1 MMTAHSAVIV
11 LYARALQYFNP
22 HLQTSA
28 AIALANATIV
38 QSDRER
44 IDARLLVALIAVESR
59 WNPDAVSS
67 AGARG
72 LGQLMPATAG
82 GIGVDAADPLQNIAG
97 AAYHLRGLLDRFG
110 GRDREARYRL
120 ALAAYNAGAGAVERY
135 GGIPPYPETIAYVA
149 RVMALWHRLA
159 GER

>member
-22 HLQTSA
+22 HLHA
-28 AIALANATIV
+28 AAAMAFASATIA

-72 LGQLMPATAG
+72 LGQLMPQTANG
-82 GIGVDAADPLQNIAG
+82 LGVDPRDPLQNIAG
-97 AAYHLRGLLDRFG
+97 AAYHLRFLLDRFA

-120 ALAAYNAGAGAVERY
+120 ALAAYNAGTVAVERY
-135 GGIPPYPETIAYVA
+135 GGIPPYPETMTYVE

-159 GER
+159 AQ

>member
-11 LYARALQYFNP
+11 LYARALHYFNP
-22 HLQTSA
+22 SLPAGTA
-28 AIALANATIV
+28 ATLASATIA

-72 LGQLMPATAG
+72 LGQLMPQTANG
-82 GIGVDAADPLQNIAG
+82 LGVDPDDPRQNIAG
-97 AAYHLRGLLDRFG
+97 AAYHLRTLLDRFA
-110 GRDREARYRL
+110 GRDRETRYRL
-120 ALAAYNAGAGAVERY
+120 ALAAYNAGTGAVDRY
-135 GGIPPYPETIAYVA
+135 GGVPPYPETIAYVA

-159 GER
+159 GE

>member
-1 MMTAHSAVIV
+1 MMTAHSAVII

-22 HLQTSA
+22 ALHVDSA
-28 AIALANATIV
+28 ITLAAATIA

-72 LGQLMPATAG
+72 LGQLMPETATG
-82 GIGVDAADPLQNIAG
+82 LGVDARDPLQNIAG
-97 AAYHLRGLLDRFG
+97 AAYHLRYLLDRFG
-110 GRDREARYRL
+110 GRDRETQYRL
-120 ALAAYNAGAGAVERY
+120 ALAAYNAGTGAVERY
-135 GGIPPYPETIAYVA
+135 GGIPPYAETIAYVA
-149 RVMALWHRLA
+149 RVMALWRRLA
-159 GER
+159 AQ

>member
-22 HLQTSA
+22 NLHAGTA
-28 AIALANATIV
+28 ATLASATIA

-59 WNPDAVSS
+59 WNPGAVSS

-72 LGQLMPATAG
+72 LGQLMPQTANG
-82 GIGVDAADPLQNIAG
+82 LGVDPDDPLQNIAG
-97 AAYHLRGLLDRFG
+97 AAYHLRILLDRFA
-110 GRDREARYRL
+110 GRDRETRYRL
-120 ALAAYNAGAGAVERY
+120 ALAAYNAGTAAVDRY
-135 GGIPPYPETIAYVA
+135 RGVPPYPETIAYVA

-159 GER
+159 GE

>member
-1 MMTAHSAVIV
+1 MMTAQSAVIV

-22 HLQTSA
+22 SLHAGA
-28 AIALANATIV
+28 AMTLARATIA

-44 IDARLLVALIAVESR
+44 IDARLLVALIAAESQ
-59 WNPDAVSS
+59 WNPDAVSD

-72 LGQLMPATAG
+72 LGQLMPETASG
-82 GIGVDAADPLQNIAG
+82 LGVDAGDPLQNIAG
-97 AAYHLRGLLDRFG
+97 AAHHLRFLLDRFD
-110 GRDREARYRL
+110 GRDRETRYRL
-120 ALAAYNAGAGAVERY
+120 ALAAYNAGTGAVERY

-159 GER
+159 AQ

>member
-22 HLQTSA
+22 HLQSNA
-28 AIALANATIV
+28 AIALANATIA

-72 LGQLMPATAG
+72 LGQLMPGTANG
-82 GIGVDAADPLQNIAG
+82 LGVDAGDPLQNIAG
-97 AAYHLRGLLDRFG
+97 AAYHLRYLLDHFAAH
-110 GRDREARYRL
+110 DRETRYRL
-120 ALAAYNAGAGAVERY
+120 ALAAYNAGTGAVERY

-159 GER
+159 GE

>member
-22 HLQTSA
+22 NLHTA
-28 AIALANATIV
+28 AAMTLATATIA

-44 IDARLLVALIAVESR
+44 IDARLLVALIAVESQ

-72 LGQLMPATAG
+72 LGQLMPATANG
-82 GIGVDAADPLQNIAG
+82 LGVDAGDPLQNIAG
-97 AAYHLRGLLDRFG
+97 AAYHLRYLLDRFAE
-110 GRDREARYRL
+110 RDRETRYRL
-120 ALAAYNAGAGAVERY
+120 ALAAYNAGIGAVERY
-135 GGIPPYPETIAYVA
+135 GGVPPYPETIAYVD

-159 GER
+159 AQ

>member
-22 HLQTSA
+22 NLHAGTA
-28 AIALANATIV
+28 VTLASATIA

-59 WNPDAVSS
+59 WNPGAVSS

-72 LGQLMPATAG
+72 LGQLMPQTANG
-82 GIGVDAADPLQNIAG
+82 LGVDPDDPLQNIAG
-97 AAYHLRGLLDRFG
+97 AAYHLRILLDRFA
-110 GRDREARYRL
+110 GRDRETRYRL
-120 ALAAYNAGAGAVERY
+120 ALAAYNAGTAAVDRY
-135 GGIPPYPETIAYVA
+135 RGVPPYPETIAYVA

-159 GER
+159 GE

>member
-1 MMTAHSAVIV
+1 MMAAHSAVII

-22 HLQTSA
+22 SLQGGTA
-28 AIALANATIV
+28 VALATATIA

-72 LGQLMPATAG
+72 LGQLMPETANG
-82 GIGVDAADPLQNIAG
+82 LGVDARDPLQNIAG
-97 AAYHLRGLLDRFG
+97 AAYHLRFLLDRFA
-110 GRDREARYRL
+110 GRDLQTRYRL
-120 ALAAYNAGAGAVERY
+120 ALAAYNAGTGAVERY
-135 GGIPPYPETIAYVA
+135 GGIPPYPETISYVA

-159 GER
+159 AQ

>member
-1 MMTAHSAVIV
+1 MMTVHSAVIV
-11 LYARALQYFNP
+11 LYARALHYFNP
-22 HLQTSA
+22 NLNAGA
-28 AIALANATIV
+28 ATTLAAATIA

-59 WNPDAVSS
+59 WNPGAVSS

-72 LGQLMPATAG
+72 LGQLMPETAG
-82 GIGVDAADPLQNIAG
+82 GMGVDPADPLQNIAG
-97 AAYHLRGLLDRFG
+97 AAYHLRFLLDRFA
-110 GRDREARYRL
+110 GRDRETRYRL
-120 ALAAYNAGAGAVERY
+120 ALAAYNAGTAAVQRY

-159 GER
+159 GE

>member
-22 HLQTSA
+22 SLHAGA
-28 AIALANATIV
+28 AMTLATATIA

-59 WNPDAVSS
+59 WNPAAESV

-72 LGQLMPATAG
+72 LGQLMPETADG
-82 GIGVDAADPLQNIAG
+82 LGVDARDPLQNIAG
-97 AAYHLRGLLDRFG
+97 AAYYLRCLLDRFA
-110 GRDREARYRL
+110 GRDLQTRYRL
-120 ALAAYNAGAGAVERY
+120 ALAAYNAGTGAVERY

-159 GER
+159 AQ

>member
-22 HLQTSA
+22 HLHATA
-28 AIALANATIV
+28 AIAFANATIA

-59 WNPDAVSS
+59 WNPNAVSS

-72 LGQLMPATAG
+72 LGQLMPETANG
-82 GIGVDAADPLQNIAG
+82 LGLDPGDPLQNIAG
-97 AAYHLRGLLDRFG
+97 AAYHLRFLLDRFA
-110 GRDREARYRL
+110 GRDRETRYRL
-120 ALAAYNAGAGAVERY
+120 ALAAYNAGTGAVDRY
-135 GGIPPYPETIAYVA
+135 GGIPPYPETLTYVE

-159 GER
+159 AQ